1 MNTTSL
7 ESGAA
12 RRQAVRPAPWADVL
26 TRRTEAFWASTYYFP
41 TMVLLTAAGLLTGHV
56 VWGAAALIM
65 VCAWLLAFCSDFMAA
80 ICPFMM
86 IFPLATL
93 EYKNLYVF
101 APCVPLVF
109 FLIAGFLVHMVRWP
123 LTIEVGPSGRGLT
136 LTALAVTLGGLGT
149 ISAVDYLSLTSLYYV
164 GSLGIGML
172 VAYVVVYSA
181 MSGIHVRILQEFTV
195 RLLYTLGF
203 AMVLT
208 VVAFY
213 MQNWHLLLQSR
224 TIPELIYRNFV
235 ATILVTTLPAV
246 FYMARSG
253 RRHLLSV
260 GLWALAMFFSGS
272 RSALLFGGVMLLLG
286 LVWLVRQGTLPRW
299 TLWVLAGGCAAVG
312 ALFGDSL
319 LQLFIGGRN
328 TAGFIDPNESRWR
341 LLQRG
346 LGDFLQHP
354 MFGIGLGSNQNRDLY
369 KGVAGSFC
377 AYHNAIVQVAGSMG
391 LTGLL
396 TYGALVRD
404 RVRLLRQHRDA
415 FTEMVALAYGGMLMI
430 SMTNPGVF
438 CPFPN
443 AFLVVF
449 LFAAAERAS
458 QEEAIRLPEMAWREG
473 AFFRA

>member
-101 APCVPLVF
+101 VPCVPLVF

-164 GSLGIGML
+164 GALGIGML

-181 MSGIHVRILQEFTV
+181 MSGIHVRTLQEFTV

-213 MQNWHLLLQSR
+213 MQNWHLLQSR

-286 LVWLVRQGTLPRW
+286 LVWLILFFSARLAKRDTEKKKKWNRRTTVGRSLETLCCSFLSADGTRPASS
-299 TLWVLAGGCAAVG
+299 TPMKAGGGCCSGGWATFYSTPCS
-312 ALFGDSL
+312 ALVLVQIRTG
-319 LQLFIGGRN
+319 IC
-328 TAGFIDPNESRWR
+328 T
-341 LLQRG
+341 RG
-346 LGDFLQHP
+346 LREASAHITTPLCRWP
-354 MFGIGLGSNQNRDLY
+354 
-369 KGVAGSFC
+369 
-377 AYHNAIVQVAGSMG
+377 
-391 LTGLL
+391 
-396 TYGALVRD
+396 
-404 RVRLLRQHRDA
+404 
-415 FTEMVALAYGGMLMI
+415 
-430 SMTNPGVF
+430 
-438 CPFPN
+438 
-443 AFLVVF
+443 
-449 LFAAAERAS
+449 AA
-458 QEEAIRLPEMAWREG
+458 WG
-473 AFFRA
+473 